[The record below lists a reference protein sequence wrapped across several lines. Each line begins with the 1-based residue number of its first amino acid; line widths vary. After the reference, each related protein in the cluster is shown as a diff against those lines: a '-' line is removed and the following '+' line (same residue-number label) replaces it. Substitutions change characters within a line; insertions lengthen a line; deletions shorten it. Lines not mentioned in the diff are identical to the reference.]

1 MAITTGRGT
10 LFAAAAATCVV
21 GFLTVPGAAS
31 ASPPCAWML
40 PEGLWLDQDNG
51 ITVLVPTTNNKLR
64 GTAQYMKGQD
74 WNTVTD
80 GTAQGFLNG
89 DGHTFKFTMN
99 WNKGP
104 GAGFSN
110 TYYGQINDDGSITGY
125 TENNLFT
132 RNNFSGEQRADC
144 AGPPAPPPEVGVPDP
159 VH

>member
-1 MAITTGRGT
+1 MASAIGRT
-10 LFAAAAATCVV
+10 VVIAAAAASSAAAIMA
-21 GFLTVPGAAS
+21 LPVPAA
-31 ASPPCAWML
+31 AVPCAWML

-51 ITVLVPTTNNKLR
+51 ITVIVPSTNNKLR

-89 DGHTFKFTMN
+89 DGHTFKFTMH

-125 TENNLFT
+125 TENNLVT
-132 RNNFSGEQRADC
+132 RNNFSGEQRAEC
-144 AGPPAPPPEVGVPDP
+144 VGPPPPPPEAGVPDP

>member
-1 MAITTGRGT
+1 MIRRRTII
-10 LFAAAAATCVV
+10 AAAAASSTAAL
-21 GFLTVPGAAS
+21 LTIPILATAV
-31 ASPPCAWML
+31 PCAWTL

-51 ITVLVPTTNNKLR
+51 ITVIVPTTNNKLR
-64 GTAQYMKGQD
+64 GTAQYMNGQD

-89 DGHTFKFTMN
+89 DGHTFKFTMH

-104 GAGFSN
+104 GAGLSN

-125 TENNLFT
+125 TENNVFT

-144 AGPPAPPPEVGVPDP
+144 VGPPPPPPEAGVPDP